1 MMQHNSRLASWWGSF
16 AVAIETQ
23 LSMALQQA
31 VWLFITFP
39 HSFKM
44 FVMLGKTSGQT
55 EPSNKTKG

>member
-1 MMQHNSRLASWWGSF
+1 
-16 AVAIETQ
+16 
-23 LSMALQQA
+23 MALQQA

-55 EPSNKTKG
+55 EPSSKTKLKISKSEVEFSNPN